1 MSTNSRAQY
10 SNRASSF
17 NVDVSDHCILAPS
30 SSTSFNNRNQPN
42 NNGNSAFSVMTPIT
56 SAALSIAFC
65 QKRQQLTTIQE
76 RMREY
81 LMNSKKFDCII
92 SIFHAKVAQKS
103 YGNEK
108 R

>member
-1 MSTNSRAQY
+1 
-10 SNRASSF
+10 
-17 NVDVSDHCILAPS
+17 
-30 SSTSFNNRNQPN
+30 
-42 NNGNSAFSVMTPIT
+42 MTPIA

-65 QKRQQLTTIQE
+65 QKKQQPTTLQKHVC
-76 RMREY
+76 EY
-81 LMNSKKFDCII
+81 LLNPKKFDCVI